1 MGSHPGLTIKPSTIF
16 DIMNNNIV
24 AIVGRPNVGKS
35 TLYNRLIGER
45 QAIIDDISGV
55 TRDRQ
60 YGTSFWN
67 GKTFTVVDTGGFVK
81 NSEDVFESAIRSQV
95 NIAIEEARVIVFMVD
110 VTTGITDLDEEVA
123 GMLRRSDKPVY
134 LAVNKVDNHN
144 RLIEANEFWS
154 LGFENTFFLSSI
166 TGSGSGELLDAVVEH
181 IEEDTETNNGLPKF
195 AIVGQPNV
203 GKSSLTNALLGE
215 DRNIVTDIAGTTR
228 DSIHSRYTKYDMD
241 FLLIDTA
248 GIRKK
253 SRVAEDLEFY
263 SVMRAIKA
271 IEEADVCLMM
281 IDAQT
286 GVEAQDMSILR
297 LAQRRNKGVVI
308 LVNKWDLVDK
318 ETNTARDYEAE
329 LKKRIAPFNDIP
341 VLFISVHDKQRIFK
355 AVEEAMRVYENRNR
369 KIKTSQLNEVM
380 LEAIERY
387 PPPSHR
393 GRFVKIKYVTQL
405 PTYYP
410 AFAFFC
416 NNPKHVKENYK
427 HYLENQLRK
436 QFDFSGVPI
445 GIFFRQK

>member
-1 MGSHPGLTIKPSTIF
+1 MS
-16 DIMNNNIV
+16 NNIV
-24 AIVGRPNVGKS
+24 AVVGRPNVGKS

-60 YGTSFWN
+60 YGTSYWN

-81 NSEDVFESAIRSQV
+81 HSEDIFEAAIRSQV
-95 NIAIEEARVIVFMVD
+95 QIAIEEARVIVFMVD

-123 GMLRRSDKPVY
+123 SMLRRTEKPVY

-144 RLIEANEFWS
+144 RMMEANEFWS
-154 LGFENTFFLSSI
+154 LGFENTYFLSSL
-166 TGSGSGELLDAVVEH
+166 TGSGSGDLLDAVVEH
-181 IEEDTETNNGLPKF
+181 IEEKEEEPSQLPRF

-228 DSIHSRYTKYDMD
+228 DSIHSTYSKFDKE

-253 SRVAEDLEFY
+253 SRVHEDLEFY

-271 IEEADVCLMM
+271 IEEADVCLLM

-286 GVEAQDMSILR
+286 GMETQDMSIFR
-297 LAQRRNKGVVI
+297 LAQRRNKGIVI
-308 LVNKWDLVDK
+308 LVNKWDLLEK
-318 ETNTARDYEAE
+318 ETNTARDYEKE
-329 LKKRIAPFNDIP
+329 LRNRIAPFSDVPI
-341 VLFISVHDKQRIFK
+341 LFISVADKQRIFQ
-355 AVEEAMRVYENRNR
+355 AVEAGLEVYENRSR
-369 KIKTSQLNEVM
+369 KIKTSTLNEVM

-416 NNPKHVKENYK
+416 NNPKHVKENYR

-436 QFDFSGVPI
+436 QFNFSGVPI
-445 GIFFRQK
+445 GVFFRKK